1 MTSEQLKALNG
12 LYTNNLVRHKY
23 AHTLT
28 EAERKD
34 IRAKNEDFAQQLDAL
49 VIPWSIQNA
58 VAYASEQS
66 KNWARYNRDVINEII
81 SNYERRCAA

>member
-1 MTSEQLKALNG
+1 MDFETYNALNG

-23 AHTLT
+23 KHALT

-34 IRAKNEDFAQQLDAL
+34 IQEKNKDYAQQLDIL
-49 VIPWSIQNA
+49 GIPWPIQNA

-66 KNWARYNRDVINEII
+66 NNWIRYNKDVISEII
-81 SNYERRCAA
+81 NNYERRRAA